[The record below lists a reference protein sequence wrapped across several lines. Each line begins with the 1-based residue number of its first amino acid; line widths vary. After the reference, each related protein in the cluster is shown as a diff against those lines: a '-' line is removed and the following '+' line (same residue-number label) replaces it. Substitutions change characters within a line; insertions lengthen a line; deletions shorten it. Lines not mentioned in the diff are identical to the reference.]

1 MKKLTIILL
10 SVISFISCEKKPQS
24 IEKKLQ
30 PVIAKKSQIVSVAI
44 EDVITTLTL
53 ENRTLLI
60 NELEKPH
67 KHNDFVTIET
77 VNKKSPITIIF
88 ENIQGKSVYTGT
100 QTIYNKNNE
109 KKDYI
114 FTTLTAFQ
122 LKKLKETFESG
133 WKD

>member
-10 SVISFISCEKKPQS
+10 TIISLISCEKKSQS
-24 IEKKLQ
+24 IKKKPQ
-30 PVIAKKSQIVSVAI
+30 PVIAKKTQMVNVAI

-67 KHNDFVTIET
+67 KHNDFVTVET
-77 VNKKSPITIIF
+77 ANKNSPITIIF
-88 ENIQGKSVYTGT
+88 ENIQGKNVYTGM
-100 QTIYNKNNE
+100 QTIYNKQNE
-109 KKDYI
+109 KKEYA